1 MNRSLSEI
9 QQELK
14 QVSNRKQEAGGI
26 MVSRDKI
33 IQTIFDVI
41 DELKQQVPV
50 IQQLDKSVD
59 TVLFGKSGQLDS
71 LGLVNLIVA
80 TEQKIEEEFGVAMTL
95 ADEKAL
101 SRKSSPF
108 RTIGTLADY
117 ISLLLEKSS
126 SE

>member
-1 MNRSLSEI
+1 
-9 QQELK
+9 
-14 QVSNRKQEAGGI
+14 

>member
-1 MNRSLSEI
+1 MNLSLSEI

-59 TVLFGKSGQLDS
+59 TVLFGQSGQLDS

>member
-33 IQTIFDVI
+33 IQTIFAVI

-59 TVLFGKSGQLDS
+59 TVLFGQAGQLDS

-101 SRKSSPF
+101 SHESSPF

>member
-50 IQQLDKSVD
+50 IQHLDKSVD
-59 TVLFGKSGQLDS
+59 TVLFGQSGQLDS

-80 TEQKIEEEFGVAMTL
+80 TEQKIEEELGVAMTL

>member
-1 MNRSLSEI
+1 MNLSLSEI

-59 TVLFGKSGQLDS
+59 TVLFGQSGQLDS

-117 ISLLLEKSS
+117 ISLLLEESS

>member
-59 TVLFGKSGQLDS
+59 TVLFGQSGQLDS

>member
-1 MNRSLSEI
+1 MEGR
-9 QQELK
+9 
-14 QVSNRKQEAGGI
+14 NRKQEAGGI

-50 IQQLDKSVD
+50 IQHLDKSVD
-59 TVLFGKSGQLDS
+59 TVLFGQSGQLDS

-101 SRKSSPF
+101 SHESSPF
-108 RTIGTLADY
+108 RTIGTLVDY